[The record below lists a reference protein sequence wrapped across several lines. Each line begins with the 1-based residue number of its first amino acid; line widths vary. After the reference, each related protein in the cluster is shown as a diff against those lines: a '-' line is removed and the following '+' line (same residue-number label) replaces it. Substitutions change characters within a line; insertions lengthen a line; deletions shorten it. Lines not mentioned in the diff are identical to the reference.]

1 MSSPALYTAKDIE
14 RYHRGEMTGAERHAL
29 EKAALDDPMLAD
41 ALEGYTL
48 TNTATTDLQQL
59 QNRLQNRIGKEKK
72 GGVLLLRNGWMKIAA
87 VFIFVAASGWLVF
100 QNLATRK
107 DSLAVMSQESKTA
120 ESSTD
125 AASDSITTSRQDSP
139 YTLYKDSSRSSETK
153 EESAGGRQELTA
165 AAAPQTTPK
174 RPAKTIKAD
183 KELQQTPVLRQKQEL
198 PASSENSTDNLAR
211 KDNTASPLDRLAND
225 TTYNITSAPSPAPHE
240 EVSANRRLVQP
251 AAKMRLARTAE
262 PVNGWPAFEKYVT
275 ENKKSLK
282 EAAGDPL
289 VTGAVELLFD
299 LDGSGKPINITIA
312 QSACK
317 SCDSEAIRLLKEGP
331 AWKGTNGRVIIRFPK

>member
-59 QNRLQNRIGKEKK
+59 QNRLLDRTANDKK
-72 GGVLLLRNGWMKIAA
+72 SSFVVLRKDWMKIAA

-100 QNLATRK
+100 QNLTTRK
-107 DSLAVMSQESKTA
+107 DNLAAMSQDSKTA
-120 ESSTD
+120 ESSTV
-125 AASDSITTSRQDSP
+125 ASDSITTSRRDSP
-139 YTLYKDSSRSSETK
+139 YTLYEDSSRASETR
-153 EESAGGRQELTA
+153 EENAGGLQDFTA
-165 AAAPQTTPK
+165 ATAPQTTPNK
-174 RPAKTIKAD
+174 PAKTTKAD

-198 PASSENSTDNLAR
+198 PAASENSTDNLAR

-225 TTYNITSAPSPAPHE
+225 TTYGITAAPSNAPKE
-240 EVSANRRLVQP
+240 EVSADRRLTQP
-251 AAKMRLARTAE
+251 AAKMRLARTAV
-262 PVNGWPAFEKYVT
+262 PVNGWQAFEKYVA

-299 LDGSGKPINITIA
+299 LDGSGKPMNITIA

-317 SCDSEAIRLLKEGP
+317 SCDAEAIRLLKEGP
-331 AWKGTNGRVIIRFPK
+331 AWKGTNGRVIIRFPN

>member
-29 EKAALDDPMLAD
+29 EKAALEDPMLAD

-59 QNRLQNRIGKEKK
+59 QNRLQNRIDKEKK
-72 GGVLLLRNGWMKIAA
+72 GSVLFLRNGWMKIAA
-87 VFIFVAASGWLVF
+87 VFFFVTASGWLVF

-107 DSLAVMSQESKTA
+107 DSLAAMSQESKTA

-139 YTLYKDSSRSSETK
+139 YTLYKDSSSASETK
-153 EESAGGRQELTA
+153 EENAGGRQELTA
-165 AAAPQTTPK
+165 ATALQTTPNK
-174 RPAKTIKAD
+174 PAKTIKAD
-183 KELQQTPVLRQKQEL
+183 KEFRQTPVLDKKKEL
-198 PASSENSTDNLAR
+198 PAARENPADNLAR
-211 KDNTASPLDRLAND
+211 KGKSASPIDHLAND
-225 TTYNITSAPSPAPHE
+225 TTYGITSEPSPASQE

-262 PVNGWPAFEKYVT
+262 PANGWPAFEKYVA

-282 EAAGDPL
+282 EAAGGSL
-289 VTGAVELLFD
+289 AYAAVELLFD
-299 LDGSGKPINITIA
+299 LDGSGKPINITVA
-312 QSACK
+312 RSACR
-317 SCDSEAIRLLKEGP
+317 SCDAEAIRLLKEGP
-331 AWKGTNGRVIIRFPK
+331 AWKGTNGRVIIRFPN